1 MPEDSRPRLL
11 IVDDDP
17 LITETLSYAL
27 GKDFKVMVSDSR
39 HHAVS
44 LLRQLD
50 EAPQLALVDLGLPPM
65 PHRPDEGFQLIG
77 DLLAHSPTMKILV
90 LSGQN
95 DAANARHARTLG
107 AAEFVAKPCDPEN
120 LKKILLHAL
129 QFRAAEISREGI
141 AETDPLVGKSPALQK
156 LKSQIS
162 QYADSPFPA
171 LIEGES
177 GTGKEVVANLL
188 HRLSWRRVKPWFA
201 LNCAAIAPTLVEP
214 TLFGYTKGAF
224 TGATQNK
231 SGYFEDA
238 SDGTLF
244 LDEIGELPLELQ
256 AKLLRV
262 LENGEFQRVGE
273 TQQRFSR
280 SRVIAATNRDLRQ
293 EVRKGNFRADLYHR
307 LSVFTIEVPSLR
319 EMEEDRTLLLEH
331 YRKFYAEQ
339 AKLPPFALD
348 EAAQKAWR
356 AYHFPGNVRELR
368 NVVIRLTTKYAGQK
382 LSLAEL
388 EPEFDLEAQADGGP
402 GLPSDPGTLEALLY
416 AITHDEGIVKVSGE
430 VGSGK
435 TMLCRVLMER
445 LPAAVET
452 IYLAN
457 PSLSR
462 DEILFAIGDELKLE
476 LEKGPRILRV
486 LQEHLLRL
494 FGEGRRVVV
503 LIDEAHA
510 MPDETLEEIRL
521 LSNLESNRHKLLQ
534 IVLFGQPELDE
545 HLDTAHMRQL
555 KERITQSFRLE
566 PLVRSDIERYIDFR
580 MRAAGY
586 RGPEVF
592 TRQAIKLIA
601 NASQG
606 LTRRVNILSDK
617 ALLAAFA
624 DGTHAVTAAEVK
636 RAVRD

>member
-1 MPEDSRPRLL
+1 MAENTKPSLL

-27 GKDFKVMVSDSR
+27 GKDFELMVSDSR
-39 HHAVS
+39 QHAVS

-50 EAPQLALVDLGLPPM
+50 EAPQLALVDLGLPPL
-65 PHRPDEGFQLIG
+65 PHRPEEGFKLIS

-120 LKKILLHAL
+120 LKKILMHAL
-129 QFRAAEISREGI
+129 QFRAAEISGERV
-141 AETDPLVGKSPALQK
+141 ADADPLIGKSPALQK

-188 HRLSWRRVKPWFA
+188 HRLSPLRRAKPWFA

-214 TLFGYTKGAF
+214 TLFGYVKGAF

-280 SRVIAATNRDLRQ
+280 TRVIAATNRDLRQ
-293 EVRKGNFRADLYHR
+293 EVRNGNFRADLYHR
-307 LSVFTIEVPSLR
+307 LSVFTLGVPSLR
-319 EMEEDRTLLLEH
+319 EMDDDRSLLLDH
-331 YRKFYAEQ
+331 YCKFYAEQ

-348 EAAQKAWR
+348 DAAQKAWR
-356 AYHFPGNVRELR
+356 EYHFPGNVRELR

-382 LSLAEL
+382 LSRAEL
-388 EPEFDLEAQADGGP
+388 EPEFDLEAPGGAGP
-402 GLPSDPGTLEALLY
+402 GMPSDPEAL
-416 AITHDEGIVKVSGE
+416 IE
-430 VGSGK
+430 VAQRHLQRDRGFNLDQ
-435 TMLCRVLMER
+435 MLKAWEQGYIE
-445 LPAAVET
+445 AAM
-452 IYLAN
+452 
-457 PSLSR
+457 
-462 DEILFAIGDELKLE
+462 K
-476 LEKGPRILRV
+476 
-486 LQEHLLRL
+486 
-494 FGEGRRVVV
+494 
-503 LIDEAHA
+503 
-510 MPDETLEEIRL
+510 
-521 LSNLESNRHKLLQ
+521 
-534 IVLFGQPELDE
+534 
-545 HLDTAHMRQL
+545 
-555 KERITQSFRLE
+555 
-566 PLVRSDIERYIDFR
+566 
-580 MRAAGY
+580 
-586 RGPEVF
+586 
-592 TRQAIKLIA
+592 
-601 NASQG
+601 
-606 LTRRVNILSDK
+606 LTRGNVSQAAKMLGVNRTTLYSRMESQQK
-617 ALLAAFA
+617 PQ
-624 DGTHAVTAAEVK
+624 
-636 RAVRD
+636 